1 MRSETVSREK
11 CNDALPTN
19 DGAPSLLQWGTVI
32 RAHGAGRG
40 RRPFRSHRPGGLI
53 RRTCRPHM
61 SPVSQKGCGDRQRHA
76 VRPGRS
82 ASHRS
87 VLRSRPPKRPRR
99 SRGSNRST
107 VAMGSTS
114 PPRRLAD
121 VARCLRCGSTRP
133 LFSTGS
139 QAFACGGVTS
149 RRRTELTGM
158 RRPAERRTS
167 ERALTSR
174 PEPHACEAPTDH
186 SWRARSEGDD
196 FAGTDEARFGFA
208 ISGPRNRFTSMFWS
222 VMP

>member
-1 MRSETVSREK
+1 MGHRHTCARGGEGQEAFQVSPPRWP
-11 CNDALPTN
+11 DT
-19 DGAPSLLQWGTVI
+19 GV
-32 RAHGAGRG
+32 RA
-40 RRPFRSHRPGGLI
+40 GLI
-53 RRTCRPHM
+53 CHQIG
-61 SPVSQKGCGDRQRHA
+61 QKGCGDRQRHA